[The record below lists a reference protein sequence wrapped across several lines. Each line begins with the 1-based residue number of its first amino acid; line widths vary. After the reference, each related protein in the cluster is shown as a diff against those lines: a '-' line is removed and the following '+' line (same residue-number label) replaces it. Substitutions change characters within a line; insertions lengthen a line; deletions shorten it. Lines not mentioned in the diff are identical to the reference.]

1 MDSYSAEDAKTISDG
16 KTKTVTAPSEIA
28 QNMQVAEE
36 SSDPRYDASA
46 RNLVAQK
53 PVLAYILK
61 SALEDYEDYTV
72 QEIAENFIEG
82 TPEVKAIAVH
92 QNHPDKGGTPPK
104 TDGMMSGDD
113 KIEGLPDVDK
123 SQKEGTIYY
132 DIRFLALIPQSSEL
146 MEIYVNIEIQNN
158 DTPGYAITKRGIYYG
173 ARMISAQRGKIFKNQ
188 EYGKIKRV
196 VSIWIC
202 EDTAN
207 ARSDSINRY
216 YFTEEC
222 KRGDFHEEK
231 ENYDLITVV
240 VLRLGVLGEQSQDN
254 AIRLLSKMF
263 SVEHSY
269 EEKLTVLSDEFKIS
283 VTKEIS
289 EEVLSVCN
297 LSTGVY
303 NKGFSEGEMKKAKEM
318 ALSLA
323 DMGLSAEKIAE
334 AAKVSVKLVQEWLTG
349 SVSLAK

>member
-1 MDSYSAEDAKTISDG
+1 M
-16 KTKTVTAPSEIA
+16 
-28 QNMQVAEE
+28 
-36 SSDPRYDASA
+36 
-46 RNLVAQK
+46 
-53 PVLAYILK
+53 
-61 SALEDYEDYTV
+61 
-72 QEIAENFIEG
+72 
-82 TPEVKAIAVH
+82 
-92 QNHPDKGGTPPK
+92 
-104 TDGMMSGDD
+104 
-113 KIEGLPDVDK
+113 
-123 SQKEGTIYY
+123 
-132 DIRFLALIPQSSEL
+132 
-146 MEIYVNIEIQNN
+146 
-158 DTPGYAITKRGIYYG
+158 
-173 ARMISAQRGKIFKNQ
+173 
-188 EYGKIKRV
+188 
-196 VSIWIC
+196 SIWIC